1 MPNQDTPLHRLDE
14 REHWETLLAELD
26 AAWVDEFCALC
37 DTDSRDRAGLT
48 AHSRQ
53 CDTYEAMKATV
64 QGMLP

>member
-14 REHWETLLAELD
+14 REHWAELLAELD

-37 DTDSRDRAGLT
+37 DTDARDSAGLA

-53 CDTYEAMKATV
+53 CDTIEAMMETV
-64 QGMLP
+64 KGMLP